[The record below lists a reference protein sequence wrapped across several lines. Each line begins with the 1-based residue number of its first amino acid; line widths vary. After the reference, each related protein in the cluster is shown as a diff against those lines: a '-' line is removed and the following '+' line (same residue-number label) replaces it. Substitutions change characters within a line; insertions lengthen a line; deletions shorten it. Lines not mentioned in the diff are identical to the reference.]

1 MTAFVALPLRSDAA
15 AFSFRTT
22 LASEEFVFAFRY
34 NQREGAWYLS
44 LYDTDVEP
52 IVLGVKVVVGIP
64 LFRGCV
70 DARKPKG
77 TLVAI
82 DSTQQ
87 DLDPGL
93 TDLGNRVTLVFG
105 EYA

>member
-1 MTAFVALPLRSDAA
+1 MTFFTLPLRSDAA

-22 LASEEFVFAFRY
+22 LAAEEFVFAFRY
-34 NQREGAWYLS
+34 NQRESTWYMS
-44 LYDTDVEP
+44 LYDADVEP

-70 DARKPKG
+70 DERKPKG

-82 DSTQQ
+82 DSTKQ

-93 TDLGNRVTLVFG
+93 EDLGVRVALVFG